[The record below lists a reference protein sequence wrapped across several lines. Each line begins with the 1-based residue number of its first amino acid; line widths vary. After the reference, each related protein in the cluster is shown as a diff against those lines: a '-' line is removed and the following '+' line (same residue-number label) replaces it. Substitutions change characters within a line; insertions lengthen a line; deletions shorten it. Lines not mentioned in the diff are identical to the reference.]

1 MTVLRYWLSAKSW
14 EKKMDAKT
22 NYTVV
27 GIFVVVLTIAMIAFG
42 LWLTSTKRSLSYVY
56 YVTYLR
62 EEVSGLSEQNPVRF
76 NGVKVGYVDSILLND
91 QDPRQ
96 VKIILAIE
104 KGTPIS
110 TSTVAV
116 LRSEGITG
124 IDYVGLKS
132 LTSDAPP
139 LLAQKGQKYP
149 VIPSEP
155 SLLTKLSSSIPQMTE
170 AISKLTADVN
180 LVFDEKNRQ
189 AISASLANIQ
199 TITDSIAQNSQN
211 INDTL
216 KNTNIFMKNAAD
228 LTAQMPPILD
238 QLKETM
244 ASVHKTSDAFG
255 QTSKTITTAM
265 QQTSNTV
272 QHVGEQIVPSAQ
284 ELITRLNTI
293 AANLQNVSDQ
303 MKQNPSVIIR
313 GRTPAAL
320 GPGEGR

>member
-1 MTVLRYWLSAKSW
+1 
-14 EKKMDAKT
+14 MDAKT

-27 GIFVVVLTIAMIAFG
+27 GIFVVVLTTAMIAFG
-42 LWLTSTKRSLSYVY
+42 LWLTSTKRSQHYDY

-62 EEVSGLSEQNPVRF
+62 EEVSGLSEQNPVRY
-76 NGVKVGYVDSILLND
+76 NGVKVGYVKSIELNPE
-91 QDPRQ
+91 DPQQ
-96 VKIILAIE
+96 VEIFLAIE
-104 KGTPIS
+104 HGTPI
-110 TSTVAV
+110 TVSTVAV
-116 LRSEGITG
+116 LQSEGITG
-124 IDYVGLKS
+124 IDFIGLKVLS
-132 LTSDAPP
+132 NNSPP
-139 LLAQKGQKYP
+139 LLAQKDQKYP

-155 SLLTKLSSSIPQMTE
+155 SLLTKLSTSLPELADS
-170 AISKLTADVN
+170 ISKLTADVN
-180 LVFDEKNRQ
+180 QLFDEKNRQ

-199 TITDSIAQNSQN
+199 KITDSIAQNSQN

-228 LTAQMPPILD
+228 LTGQMPPILT

-244 ASVHKTSDAFG
+244 ASVRQTSDAFG
-255 QTSKTITTAM
+255 QTSKSITTAM
-265 QQTSNTV
+265 QQTSSTV
-272 QHVGEQIVPSAQ
+272 QHVGEQVVPSAQ